1 VSTLPRT
8 SPRLITTKEAA
19 ELLHVSSRTVLN
31 WIESGSIPYVELPS
45 SGARHEYRIPVLA
58 LMQSLRGNYDLA
70 SDIRELDEAT
80 TAAGVTD
87 DDLAAALD
95 EG

>member
-1 VSTLPRT
+1 VPQR
-8 SPRLITTKEAA
+8 EG
-19 ELLHVSSRTVLN
+19 V
-31 WIESGSIPYVELPS
+31 
-45 SGARHEYRIPVLA
+45 RHEYRIPVLA

-95 EG
+95 EA